1 MSAQAPVVPGQILA
15 GKYRVERVLGV
26 GGMGVVVAATH
37 VHLDERVA
45 IKFLLPEALESQDTI
60 ARFAREARAAVKI
73 KNEHVARVSD
83 VGALED
89 GSPYMVMEYLDGRDL
104 SAVLLE
110 RGPLPVPEAIDYLLQ
125 GMEAIAEAHSLG
137 IVHRDIKPSNLF
149 LTRSS
154 DGRALVKVLDFGI
167 SKVDPRGAMNQAA
180 LTRTSSIMG
189 SPLYMAP
196 EQMVSTREVDARADV
211 WALGVVLYELLAR
224 HAPFLGES
232 MTELCARILQEPPAP
247 LRLTRPD
254 ISPELETVV
263 LRALQKDRSHR
274 YANVGDFAL
283 ALGPFAPAHA
293 HASIDRI
300 VRLVGGGAAPAS
312 YAATAMSPPQH
323 GQITPLLSQVPV
335 APVAPAGFATP
346 APYTAP
352 APYGAQPPAPG
363 PGYVTQASWGQTR
376 PGSSG
381 GMRWLWVGLVGVA
394 AVVAGVLFGVV
405 ALVVRSG
412 PSSAAAAPPTTTV
425 TTTAT
430 ATTAAVKPRPL
441 DDAPLDPLH
450 TDSTATATA
459 AGAGTGK
466 PTKPP
471 PHASTAVTP
480 PTPPPTTTAP
490 PPATTTKRPDIF

>member
-1 MSAQAPVVPGQILA
+1 MTSQAPVVPGQILA
-15 GKYRVERVLGV
+15 GKYRVDRVLGL

-45 IKFLLPEALESQDTI
+45 IKFLLPEALESADTV

-89 GSPYMVMEYLDGRDL
+89 GTPYMVMEYLDGRDL
-104 SAVLLE
+104 SALLLE
-110 RGPLPVPEAIDYLLQ
+110 RGPLPVSEAVDYLLQ

-167 SKVDPRGAMNQAA
+167 SKVSPQGGMAQAS

-254 ISPELETVV
+254 VAPELENVI

-274 YANVGDFAL
+274 FANVGDLAV
-283 ALGPFAPAHA
+283 ALGPFAPPHA
-293 HASIDRI
+293 HASIERI
-300 VRLVGGGAAPAS
+300 VRLVGGAAPAS
-312 YAATAMSPPQH
+312 YAATALGAAPH
-323 GQITPLLSQVPV
+323 GQITPLVSQVPV
-335 APVAPAGFATP
+335 APVAPAGFQTP
-346 APYTAP
+346 PPYPAP
-352 APYGAQPPAPG
+352 AP
-363 PGYVTQASWGQTR
+363 PGYSTQASWGHTSAR
-376 PGSSG
+376 SAG
-381 GMRWLWVGLVGVA
+381 GFRWVWVGVVGVV
-394 AVVAGVLFGVV
+394 AVLAGVLFGIV
-405 ALVVRSG
+405 ALVVRSAG
-412 PSSAAAAPPTTTV
+412 PTSAADATSAVTLPTTTTPTKAHPLDDPPLAPLSTASATAPADTHATAATPPIAKQGRPPASA
-425 TTTAT
+425 TTLRTPTST
-430 ATTAAVKPRPL
+430 ATTP
-441 DDAPLDPLH
+441 
-450 TDSTATATA
+450 
-459 AGAGTGK
+459 
-466 PTKPP
+466 
-471 PHASTAVTP
+471 
-480 PTPPPTTTAP
+480 P